1 MIFLKKNVRCLFIKI
16 FYQEKKIVVQRK
28 NNRPIPSNKG
38 PKFRINEFI
47 KTNSVRLIDEKGK
60 NLGVLD
66 TKEAIKKASDV
77 GLDLVEVSPQVD
89 PPVCKILDFG
99 KFKYEAQKK
108 ASTAKKKQ
116 KEITIKEIKMRPGI
130 DVHDYDFKIKAA
142 EKFIGQGDK
151 VKFTIRFKGRE
162 FEHHDIAES
171 LMGRIREKMEVV
183 SKIEQ
188 EPKLEGRQFTM
199 IFSGN

>member
-1 MIFLKKNVRCLFIKI
+1 M
-16 FYQEKKIVVQRK
+16 
-28 NNRPIPSNKG
+28 
-38 PKFRINEFI
+38 
-47 KTNSVRLIDEKGK
+47 
-60 NLGVLD
+60 
-66 TKEAIKKASDV
+66 
-77 GLDLVEVSPQVD
+77 GLDLVEVSPQVK

-116 KEITIKEIKMRPGI
+116 KEVIIKEIKMRPGI
-130 DVHDYDFKIKAA
+130 DVHDYDFKIRAA
-142 EKFIGQGDK
+142 QKFISSGDK

-162 FEHHDIAES
+162 FEHHEIAED
-171 LMGRIREKMEVV
+171 LMGRIKDKMGVV

-199 IFSGN
+199 IFTAS

>member
-1 MIFLKKNVRCLFIKI
+1 MIFLKKNVRCPFIKL

-28 NNRPIPSNKG
+28 NNRPVPSNKG

-47 KTNSVRLIDEKGK
+47 KTNSVRLIDEKGN